1 MDTLAGR
8 WAALERHM
16 KAYGPEGADP
26 RPAVILF
33 HGCGG
38 LRSHLDGY
46 AEAAAALGVRAF
58 IIDSYA
64 ARGWSRAFALSFVCS
79 GLVLR
84 GSERA
89 GDVLAALDGVS
100 NRPDVDASQVVL
112 AGWSHGGW
120 AIMDLM
126 TMPLTS
132 RGEAGISDAPAAD
145 LSGIKGLALIYPFVG
160 PGALSR
166 NRPWRRFPPSWAVIA
181 RTDHLTTV
189 NNAERVY
196 GALKGAGGVIDTW
209 IAEGTHAFDET
220 TGMGPMRHDP
230 ELTQAAIGRFSDF
243 LQIRLDL

>member
-8 WAALERHM
+8 WDALERHI
-16 KAYGPEGADP
+16 KVYGPEDAEP

-38 LRSHLDGY
+38 MRSHLDRY
-46 AEAAAALGVRAF
+46 AQAAADAGYRAF

-79 GLVLR
+79 GIVLR
-84 GSERA
+84 GAERA
-89 GDVLAALDGVS
+89 GDVLAALHGVGA
-100 NRPDVDASQVVL
+100 RADVDASRVVL

-120 AIMDLM
+120 AMMDLM
-126 TMPLTS
+126 TMPLTA
-132 RGEAGISDAPAAD
+132 RGEAGLADAPDAD
-145 LSGIKGLALIYPFVG
+145 LSGGRGMVLFYPFVG

-166 NRPWRRFPPSWAVIA
+166 NRPWLRFPPTWAVIA

-189 NNAERVY
+189 TNAERVY
-196 GALKGAGGVIDTW
+196 GVVKGGGGIIDTW

-230 ELTQAAIGRFSDF
+230 KLTEAAIGRFTDF
-243 LQIRLDL
+243 VKARLEP